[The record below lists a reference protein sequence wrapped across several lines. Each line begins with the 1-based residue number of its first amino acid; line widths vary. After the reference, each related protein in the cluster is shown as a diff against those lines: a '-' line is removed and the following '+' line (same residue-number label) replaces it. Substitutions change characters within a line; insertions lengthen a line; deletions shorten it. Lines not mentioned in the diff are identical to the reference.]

1 MKYTLP
7 LFFFLIFGLLM
18 ITWTQAQT
26 TILFDTTFAI
36 STNDTVFDI
45 VLDEAG
51 DCILVGATDTVP
63 NRSILW
69 LRKMGGVHGDSL
81 WQKTHEFDTTILGM
95 EMIATADQHYIVA
108 GSKADGAWL
117 FKFDAEG
124 ELVDEF
130 GFTDTVTYFSRV
142 RELPSSDLIVLQ
154 TIEENKNHSRV
165 MRLTSDGDI
174 VWDMDYIGYEY
185 NGLVH
190 YTEDRFMVSGWNN
203 DLQYPHPILTSY
215 TLNGDSVFTNQI
227 NELYGPNLGLI
238 QDSST
243 LLMMNRK
250 KFLISNSYIGNVT
263 RVDENGDYLWFEELK
278 SPGSAHIRD
287 LLVYDSYVIAG
298 SEHNSVTM
306 YSVVVS
312 VITSDGSLINGYV
325 IQKPGPI
332 KPILTSMVNRQN
344 MLFITGIQTAD
355 TNGNKGVFLTKIDLD
370 SLLVT
375 TVGQPEI
382 VTVNG
387 ISVYPNPVT
396 DELHITLN
404 DPVMQ
409 DKIEVLI
416 FNSNGMLVKNDTFKG
431 AAYKTTVK
439 AYPDGMYFIKL
450 IRPDGVVTTRKI
462 IIMH

>member
-7 LFFFLIFGLLM
+7 LFFLLVMGLSMNSLI
-18 ITWTQAQT
+18 QAQT
-26 TILFDTTFAI
+26 TILFDTTFTI

-45 VLDEAG
+45 LLDESG

-63 NRSILW
+63 DRSILW

-81 WQKTHEFDTTILGM
+81 WEKTHEFDTTILGM
-95 EMIATADQHYIVA
+95 EMIATADLHYIVA

-117 FKFDAEG
+117 FKFDEDG
-124 ELVDEF
+124 ELVNEF

-142 RELPSSDLIVLQ
+142 RELPNSDLIVLQ
-154 TIEENKNHSRV
+154 TLQENKNRSRV
-165 MRLTSDGDI
+165 MRLTSEGNI

-185 NGLVH
+185 NGLVQ

-215 TLNGDSVFTNQI
+215 TLNGDSIFTNQI

-238 QDSST
+238 QDGST

-287 LLVYDSYVIAG
+287 ILVYDDYVIAG
-298 SEHNSVTM
+298 SEHNST
-306 YSVVVS
+306 SVLSVIIS
-312 VITSDGSLINGYV
+312 VITSDGSLINGYM
-325 IQKPGPI
+325 IQKPGPV
-332 KPILTSMVNRQN
+332 KPILTAMVNQQN

-375 TVGQPEI
+375 TVNRPEI
-382 VTVNG
+382 VAADG
-387 ISVYPNPVT
+387 FSVFPNPAGE
-396 DELHITLN
+396 ELHIRLDEAPDQN
-404 DPVMQ
+404 E
-409 DKIEVLI
+409 IEILI
-416 FNSNGMLVKNDTFKG
+416 FNSNGILVKNDTFKG
-431 AAYKTTVK
+431 PVYKTTVE
-439 AYPDGMYFIKL
+439 AYSEGLYFIKL
-450 IRPDGVVTTRKI
+450 IRPDGVMTTRKI
-462 IIMH
+462 VIMH